1 MPQPADVAAKGTIFS
16 KPLADGSGANQVY
29 VSPNHSLTARR
40 GTSVRGGTDR
50 VNYAVVVDPKTKQQT
65 VYQREFTT
73 LGQPK
78 PLDPDKVIATKGPD
92 GKFVPSEYATNN
104 LPPKIVNRINESETT
119 QATLNNVVDYTVKS
133 SLQQTSAD
141 GKASP
146 VDVADV
152 KGEGIEDDGPS
163 NGNTDQTGGN
173 SAEEN
178 TGDGSLNATTLTT
191 AASPNQ
197 DTTNLGKKNDLVYPE
212 GAKGNESDYIKF
224 TALKYLPS
232 KMNTGGGSFG
242 TSYQEGTAI
251 GQSVQLPIQGG
262 IQDSNAVGWNEDN
275 LNALQAAGAEMA
287 QVTIG
292 QGFSAGVDN
301 FIKQMGTVS
310 GESGEVKKA
319 IEVGMAG
326 QAVGSNI
333 IGRTERAVFN
343 PNMELLFQGPQLRAF
358 SFNFKMTP
366 RGKNEA
372 ETVKAIIKFF
382 KFHMAPKTSDAN
394 LFLKAPN
401 IFKIEYFNKG
411 QQHTGINLIKDCALQ
426 SCTVNYTPDGTYMS
440 YEDGAMFSYDL
451 QLQFMELIPVY
462 AKDYNEGDGAN
473 HPIGY

>member
-1 MPQPADVAAKGTIFS
+1 MPQPADVTAKGSIFS
-16 KPLADGSGANQVY
+16 KPLADGSGGNQVY

-65 VYQREFTT
+65 VYEREFTL

-78 PLDPDKVIATKGPD
+78 PLDPDKIIATKGAD

-104 LPPKIVNRINESETT
+104 LPPKIVNKLNESETT

-146 VDVADV
+146 IDVANA
-152 KGEGIEDDGPS
+152 KGEGVQDDGPA

-173 SAEEN
+173 SAGEN
-178 TGDGSLNATTLTT
+178 SGDGSLNATQLTST
-191 AASPNQ
+191 STNQ
-197 DTTNLGKKNDLVYPE
+197 DTTNLGKGKNDLVYPE

-232 KMNTGGGSFG
+232 KVGATGSFG
-242 TSYQEGTAI
+242 TTYQEGTSL

-275 LNALQAAGAEMA
+275 LNALQAAGAELA
-287 QVTIG
+287 QDTIG
-292 QGFSAGVDN
+292 KGFSAGADTLLS
-301 FIKQMGTVS
+301 QAQTV
-310 GESGEVKKA
+310 GKEGGAVKKA
-319 IEVGMAG
+319 IEVGIAG

-343 PNMELLFQGPQLRAF
+343 PNTELLFQGPQLRAF
-358 SFNFKMTP
+358 SFNFKLTP

-401 IFKIEYFNKG
+401 IFKIEYFHRG

-440 YEDGAMFSYDL
+440 YSDGAMFSYDL

-462 AKDYNEGDGAN
+462 AKDYNEGNGAS

>member
-1 MPQPADVAAKGTIFS
+1 MPQPADVTAKGSIFN
-16 KPLADGSGANQVY
+16 KPLADGSGGNQVY
-29 VSPNHSLTARR
+29 VSPTHRLSARR
-40 GTSVRGGTDR
+40 GKSPRAGSIS

-65 VYQREFTT
+65 VYQREYNAF
-73 LGQPK
+73 GQPK
-78 PLDPDKVIATKGPD
+78 PLDPDKILATKGPD
-92 GKFVPSEYATNN
+92 GKFVPSDYATNN
-104 LPPKIVNRINESETT
+104 VDSRLVDKLNDNEAT

-146 VDVADV
+146 VDVADA
-152 KGEGIEDDGPS
+152 KGEGIEENSPAS
-163 NGNTDQTGGN
+163 GNTDQTGGN

-178 TGDGSLNATTLTT
+178 KGDGSLNATQLTS
-191 AASPNQ
+191 ASTNQ
-197 DTTNLGKKNDLVYPE
+197 ETTDLGGKQDLVYPE

-232 KMNTGGGSFG
+232 SLNTGAGAFG
-242 TSYQEGTAI
+242 TTYKQGSPL

-275 LNALQAAGAEMA
+275 LNPLQAAGAELA
-287 QVTIG
+287 KDTIG
-292 QGFSAGVDN
+292 EGFSAGADTLLRQAQT
-301 FIKQMGTVS
+301 IGKEG
-310 GESGEVKKA
+310 GAVKKA
-319 IEVGMAG
+319 IQVGIAG

-343 PNMELLFQGPQLRAF
+343 PNTELLFQGPQLRAF

-401 IFKIEYFNKG
+401 IFRIEYFNKG

>member
-1 MPQPADVAAKGTIFS
+1 MPQPADVAAKGTIFN

-29 VSPNHSLTARR
+29 VSPNHRLSARR
-40 GTSVRGGTDR
+40 GNSPRAGSIS

-65 VYQREFTT
+65 VYQREYNAF
-73 LGQPK
+73 GQEQ
-78 PLDPDKVIATKGPD
+78 PLDPDKILATKGPD
-92 GKFVPSEYATNN
+92 GKFVPSDYATQNIDSRLVDKLN
-104 LPPKIVNRINESETT
+104 DNEAT

-152 KGEGIEDDGPS
+152 KGEGIQDDGPE

-178 TGDGSLNATTLTT
+178 VGDGSLNATTLST

-197 DTTNLGKKNDLVYPE
+197 DTTNLGGKKDLVYPE

-224 TALKYLPS
+224 TALKYLPGKLS
-232 KMNTGGGSFG
+232 TSAGSFG
-242 TSYQEGTAI
+242 STYKEGSPL

-275 LNALQAAGAEMA
+275 LSAIQAAGAEIA
-287 QVTIG
+287 EKAIG
-292 QGFSAGVDN
+292 SGISAGVDT
-301 FIKQMGTVS
+301 FLKQIKTLS
-310 GESGEVKKA
+310 NESSEVGKA
-319 IEVGMAG
+319 IQVGMAG

-333 IGRTERAVFN
+333 IGRTERAIFN
-343 PNMELLFQGPQLRAF
+343 PNTELLFQGPQLRAF

-366 RGKNEA
+366 RGPKEA
-372 ETVKAIIKFF
+372 ESVKAIIKFF

-401 IFKIEYFNKG
+401 IFRIEYFNKG
-411 QQHTGINLIKDCALQ
+411 QKHTGINLIKDCALQ

-440 YEDGAMFSYDL
+440 YDDGAMFSYDL
-451 QLQFMELIPVY
+451 QLQFMELVPVY